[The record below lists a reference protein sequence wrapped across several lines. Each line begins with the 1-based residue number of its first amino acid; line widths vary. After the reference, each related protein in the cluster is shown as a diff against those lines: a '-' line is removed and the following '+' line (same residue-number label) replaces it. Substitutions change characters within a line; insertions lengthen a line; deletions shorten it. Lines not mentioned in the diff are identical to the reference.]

1 MSLKTDKPYVLRVA
15 ELIYSKIVDIKK
27 ENSGMTNIQA
37 FEVFMTTKDFDLI
50 KDAALSGK
58 KNVTNKLLSDTIIE
72 EEKTLFYINNIE
84 IVGRDRS
91 SKKILSEVLRPY
103 QNKSLV
109 SINLKNIQSEI
120 EKIAWIK
127 DVIVRKVYPET
138 LSISIEE
145 YSPSAVWKRGSEQ
158 YVLDEYG
165 FRIEKIKSNEFQNY
179 FQIKGMGADKK
190 LKNLLDKLHNY
201 PDILNQIDHANFVSR
216 RRWDLHYK
224 NGVRILLPEN
234 NITESLSLLDSYIKK
249 NKLIEKGHKKIDL
262 RVEGKITT
270 DRISGNG

>member
-1 MSLKTDKPYVLRVA
+1 MRSINKYKYLLILLVIIISTIFINFFKNGIIKE
-15 ELIYSKIVDIKK
+15 ELTSNFID
-27 ENSGMTNIQA
+27 
-37 FEVFMTTKDFDLI
+37 
-50 KDAALSGK
+50 
-58 KNVTNKLLSDTIIE
+58 
-72 EEKTLFYINNIE
+72 LFYINNIE
-84 IVGRDRS
+84 IIGRDRS

-103 QNKSLV
+103 ENKSLV

-145 YSPSAVWKRGSEQ
+145 YSPSAVWKRGSEH
-158 YVLDEYG
+158 YILDEYG

-190 LKNLLDKLHNY
+190 LKNLLDKLYNH
-201 PDILNQIDHANFVSR
+201 PDILNQIDYANFVSR

-224 NGVRILLPEN
+224 NGARILLPEN

>member
-1 MSLKTDKPYVLRVA
+1 MRSINKYKYLLILLVIIISIIFINFFKNGIIKE
-15 ELIYSKIVDIKK
+15 ELTSNFIS
-27 ENSGMTNIQA
+27 
-37 FEVFMTTKDFDLI
+37 
-50 KDAALSGK
+50 
-58 KNVTNKLLSDTIIE
+58 
-72 EEKTLFYINNIE
+72 LFYINNIE
-84 IVGRDRS
+84 IIGRERS
-91 SKKILSEVLRPY
+91 SKKILSEVLKPY
-103 QNKSLV
+103 ENKSLV
-109 SINLKNIQSEI
+109 SMNLKNIQNEI

-127 DVIVRKVYPET
+127 DVIVRKVYPKT

-145 YSPSAVWKRGSEQ
+145 YSPSAVWKRGSEY

-190 LKNLLDKLHNY
+190 LKNLLDKLYNH
-201 PDILNQIDHANFVSR
+201 PDILNQIDYANFVSR

-224 NGVRILLPEN
+224 NGARILLPEN

-270 DRISGNG
+270 DRVSGNG

>member
-1 MSLKTDKPYVLRVA
+1 MRSINKYKYLLILLVVIISIIFINFFKNGIIKE
-15 ELIYSKIVDIKK
+15 ELTSNFI
-27 ENSGMTNIQA
+27 N
-37 FEVFMTTKDFDLI
+37 
-50 KDAALSGK
+50 
-58 KNVTNKLLSDTIIE
+58 
-72 EEKTLFYINNIE
+72 LFYINNIE
-84 IVGRDRS
+84 IIGRDRS

-103 QNKSLV
+103 ENKSLV

-145 YSPSAVWKRGSEQ
+145 YSPSAVWKRGSEH
-158 YVLDEYG
+158 YILDEYG

-190 LKNLLDKLHNY
+190 LKNLLDKLHNF

-224 NGVRILLPEN
+224 NGARILLPEN

-270 DRISGNG
+270 DRVSGNG

>member
-1 MSLKTDKPYVLRVA
+1 MRSINKYKYLLILLVIIISIIFINFFKNGIIKE
-15 ELIYSKIVDIKK
+15 ELTSNFIS
-27 ENSGMTNIQA
+27 
-37 FEVFMTTKDFDLI
+37 
-50 KDAALSGK
+50 
-58 KNVTNKLLSDTIIE
+58 
-72 EEKTLFYINNIE
+72 LFYINNIE
-84 IVGRDRS
+84 IIGRERS
-91 SKKILSEVLRPY
+91 SKKILSEVLKPY
-103 QNKSLV
+103 ENKSLV
-109 SINLKNIQSEI
+109 SMNLKNIQNEI

-127 DVIVRKVYPET
+127 DVIVRKVYPKT

-145 YSPSAVWKRGSEQ
+145 YSPSAVWKRGSEY

-190 LKNLLDKLHNY
+190 LKNLLDKLYNH
-201 PDILNQIDHANFVSR
+201 PDILNQIDYANFVSR

-224 NGVRILLPEN
+224 NGARILLPEN
-234 NITESLSLLDSYIKK
+234 NITESLSLLDTYIKK

-270 DRISGNG
+270 DRVSGNG

>member
-1 MSLKTDKPYVLRVA
+1 MRSINKYKYLLILLVIIISTIFINFFKNGIIKE
-15 ELIYSKIVDIKK
+15 ELTSNFID
-27 ENSGMTNIQA
+27 
-37 FEVFMTTKDFDLI
+37 
-50 KDAALSGK
+50 
-58 KNVTNKLLSDTIIE
+58 
-72 EEKTLFYINNIE
+72 LFYINNIE
-84 IVGRDRS
+84 IIGRDRS

-103 QNKSLV
+103 ENKSLV

-145 YSPSAVWKRGSEQ
+145 YSPSAVWKRGSEH
-158 YVLDEYG
+158 YILDEYG

-190 LKNLLDKLHNY
+190 LKNLLDKLHNF

-224 NGVRILLPEN
+224 NGARILLPEN

-270 DRISGNG
+270 DRVSGNG

>member
-1 MSLKTDKPYVLRVA
+1 MRSINKYKYLLILLVIIISIIFINFFKNGIIKE
-15 ELIYSKIVDIKK
+15 ELTSNFIS
-27 ENSGMTNIQA
+27 
-37 FEVFMTTKDFDLI
+37 
-50 KDAALSGK
+50 
-58 KNVTNKLLSDTIIE
+58 
-72 EEKTLFYINNIE
+72 LFYINNIE

-91 SKKILSEVLRPY
+91 SKKILSEVLKPY
-103 QNKSLV
+103 ENKSLV
-109 SINLKNIQSEI
+109 SMNLKNIQNEI
-120 EKIAWIK
+120 EKIVWIK
-127 DVIVRKVYPET
+127 DVIVRKVYPKT
-138 LSISIEE
+138 LSINIEE
-145 YSPSAVWKRGSEQ
+145 YSPSAVWKRGSEY

-165 FRIEKIKSNEFQNY
+165 YRIEKIKSNEFQNY

-190 LKNLLDKLHNY
+190 LKNLLDKLYNH

-224 NGVRILLPEN
+224 NGARILLPEN

-270 DRISGNG
+270 DRVSGNG

>member
-1 MSLKTDKPYVLRVA
+1 LRSINKYKYLLILLVIIISTIFINFFKNGIIKE
-15 ELIYSKIVDIKK
+15 ELTSNFID
-27 ENSGMTNIQA
+27 
-37 FEVFMTTKDFDLI
+37 
-50 KDAALSGK
+50 
-58 KNVTNKLLSDTIIE
+58 
-72 EEKTLFYINNIE
+72 LFYINNIE
-84 IVGRDRS
+84 IIGRDRS

-103 QNKSLV
+103 ENKSLV

-145 YSPSAVWKRGSEQ
+145 YSPSAVWKRGSEH
-158 YVLDEYG
+158 YILDEYG

-224 NGVRILLPEN
+224 NGARILLPEN

-270 DRISGNG
+270 DRVSGNG

>member
-1 MSLKTDKPYVLRVA
+1 MRSINKYKYPLILLVIIISIIFINFFKNGIIKE
-15 ELIYSKIVDIKK
+15 ELTSNFID
-27 ENSGMTNIQA
+27 
-37 FEVFMTTKDFDLI
+37 
-50 KDAALSGK
+50 
-58 KNVTNKLLSDTIIE
+58 
-72 EEKTLFYINNIE
+72 LFYINNIE
-84 IVGRDRS
+84 IIGRDRS

-103 QNKSLV
+103 ENKSLV

-158 YVLDEYG
+158 YILDEYG

-190 LKNLLDKLHNY
+190 LKDLLDKLHNF

-270 DRISGNG
+270 DRVNGNG

>member
-1 MSLKTDKPYVLRVA
+1 MRSINKYKYLLILLVIIISTIFINFFKNGIIKE
-15 ELIYSKIVDIKK
+15 ELTSNFI
-27 ENSGMTNIQA
+27 N
-37 FEVFMTTKDFDLI
+37 
-50 KDAALSGK
+50 
-58 KNVTNKLLSDTIIE
+58 
-72 EEKTLFYINNIE
+72 LFYINNIE
-84 IVGRDRS
+84 IIGRDRS

-103 QNKSLV
+103 ENKSLV

-145 YSPSAVWKRGSEQ
+145 YSPSAVWKRGSEH
-158 YVLDEYG
+158 YILDEYG

-190 LKNLLDKLHNY
+190 LKNLLDKLHNF

-224 NGVRILLPEN
+224 NGARILLPEN

>member
-1 MSLKTDKPYVLRVA
+1 MRSINKYKYLLILLVIIISTIFINFFKNGIIKE
-15 ELIYSKIVDIKK
+15 ELTSNFID
-27 ENSGMTNIQA
+27 
-37 FEVFMTTKDFDLI
+37 
-50 KDAALSGK
+50 
-58 KNVTNKLLSDTIIE
+58 
-72 EEKTLFYINNIE
+72 LFYINNIE
-84 IVGRDRS
+84 IIGRDRS

-103 QNKSLV
+103 ENKSLV

-145 YSPSAVWKRGSEQ
+145 YSPSAVWKRGSEH
-158 YVLDEYG
+158 YILDEYG

-224 NGVRILLPEN
+224 NGARILLPEN

>member
-1 MSLKTDKPYVLRVA
+1 MRSINKYKYLLILLVIIISIIFINFFKNGIIKE
-15 ELIYSKIVDIKK
+15 ELTSNFI
-27 ENSGMTNIQA
+27 N
-37 FEVFMTTKDFDLI
+37 
-50 KDAALSGK
+50 
-58 KNVTNKLLSDTIIE
+58 
-72 EEKTLFYINNIE
+72 LFYINNIE
-84 IVGRDRS
+84 IIGRDRS

-103 QNKSLV
+103 ENKSLV

-145 YSPSAVWKRGSEQ
+145 YSPSAVWKRGSEH
-158 YVLDEYG
+158 YILDEYG

-190 LKNLLDKLHNY
+190 LKNLLDKLHNF

-224 NGVRILLPEN
+224 NGARILLPEN

-270 DRISGNG
+270 DRVSGNG

>member
-1 MSLKTDKPYVLRVA
+1 MRSINKYKYLLILLVIIISIIFINFFKNGIIKE
-15 ELIYSKIVDIKK
+15 ELTSNFIY
-27 ENSGMTNIQA
+27 
-37 FEVFMTTKDFDLI
+37 
-50 KDAALSGK
+50 
-58 KNVTNKLLSDTIIE
+58 
-72 EEKTLFYINNIE
+72 LFYINNIE
-84 IVGRDRS
+84 IIGRDRS
-91 SKKILSEVLRPY
+91 SKKILSEVLKPY
-103 QNKSLV
+103 ENKSLV
-109 SINLKNIQSEI
+109 SINLKNIQNEI
-120 EKIAWIK
+120 EKIVWIK
-127 DVIVRKVYPET
+127 DVIVRKVYPKT
-138 LSISIEE
+138 LSINIEE
-145 YSPSAVWKRGSEQ
+145 YSPSAVWKRGSEY

-190 LKNLLDKLHNY
+190 LKNLLDKLYNH

-224 NGVRILLPEN
+224 NGARILLPEN

-270 DRISGNG
+270 DRVSGNG

>member
-1 MSLKTDKPYVLRVA
+1 MRSINKYKYLLILLVIIISIIFINFFKNGIIKE
-15 ELIYSKIVDIKK
+15 ELTSNFIS
-27 ENSGMTNIQA
+27 
-37 FEVFMTTKDFDLI
+37 
-50 KDAALSGK
+50 
-58 KNVTNKLLSDTIIE
+58 
-72 EEKTLFYINNIE
+72 LFYINNIE
-84 IVGRDRS
+84 IIGRDRS
-91 SKKILSEVLRPY
+91 SKKILSEVLKPY
-103 QNKSLV
+103 ENKSLV
-109 SINLKNIQSEI
+109 SMNLKNIQNEI

-127 DVIVRKVYPET
+127 DVIVRKVYPKT
-138 LSISIEE
+138 LSINIEE
-145 YSPSAVWKRGSEQ
+145 YSPSAVWKRGSEY

-190 LKNLLDKLHNY
+190 LKNLLDKLYNH
-201 PDILNQIDHANFVSR
+201 PDILNQIDYANFVSR

-224 NGVRILLPEN
+224 NGARILLPEN

-270 DRISGNG
+270 DRVSGNG

>member
-1 MSLKTDKPYVLRVA
+1 LRSINKYKYLLILLVIIISIIFINFFKNGIIKE
-15 ELIYSKIVDIKK
+15 ELTSNFIS
-27 ENSGMTNIQA
+27 
-37 FEVFMTTKDFDLI
+37 
-50 KDAALSGK
+50 
-58 KNVTNKLLSDTIIE
+58 
-72 EEKTLFYINNIE
+72 LFYINNIE
-84 IVGRDRS
+84 IIGRDRS
-91 SKKILSEVLRPY
+91 SKKILSEVLKPY
-103 QNKSLV
+103 ENKSLV
-109 SINLKNIQSEI
+109 SMNLKNIQNEI

-127 DVIVRKVYPET
+127 DVIVRKVYPKT
-138 LSISIEE
+138 LSIIIEE
-145 YSPSAVWKRGSEQ
+145 YSPSAVWKRGSEY

-190 LKNLLDKLHNY
+190 LKNLLDKLYNH

-224 NGVRILLPEN
+224 NGARILLPEN

-270 DRISGNG
+270 DRVSGNG

>member
-1 MSLKTDKPYVLRVA
+1 MRSINKYKYLLILLVVIISIIFINFFKNGIIKE
-15 ELIYSKIVDIKK
+15 ELTSNFI
-27 ENSGMTNIQA
+27 N
-37 FEVFMTTKDFDLI
+37 
-50 KDAALSGK
+50 
-58 KNVTNKLLSDTIIE
+58 
-72 EEKTLFYINNIE
+72 LFYINNIE
-84 IVGRDRS
+84 IIGRDRS

-103 QNKSLV
+103 ENKSLV

-145 YSPSAVWKRGSEQ
+145 YSPSAVWKRGSEH
-158 YVLDEYG
+158 YILDEYG

-190 LKNLLDKLHNY
+190 LKNLLDKLHNF

-224 NGVRILLPEN
+224 NGARILLPEN

>member
-1 MSLKTDKPYVLRVA
+1 LRSINKYKYLLILLVIIISIIFINFFKNGIIKE
-15 ELIYSKIVDIKK
+15 ELTSNFIS
-27 ENSGMTNIQA
+27 
-37 FEVFMTTKDFDLI
+37 
-50 KDAALSGK
+50 
-58 KNVTNKLLSDTIIE
+58 
-72 EEKTLFYINNIE
+72 LFYINNIE
-84 IVGRDRS
+84 IIGRDRS
-91 SKKILSEVLRPY
+91 SKKILSEVLKPY
-103 QNKSLV
+103 ENKSLV
-109 SINLKNIQSEI
+109 SINLKNIQNEI
-120 EKIAWIK
+120 EKIVWIK
-127 DVIVRKVYPET
+127 DVIVRKVYPKT
-138 LSISIEE
+138 LSINIEE
-145 YSPSAVWKRGSEQ
+145 YSPSAVWKRGSEY

-190 LKNLLDKLHNY
+190 LKNLLDKLYNH

-224 NGVRILLPEN
+224 NGARILLPEN

-270 DRISGNG
+270 DRVSGNG

>member
-1 MSLKTDKPYVLRVA
+1 MGLEKIIGFLNKNLSYNGIKEISVVNSCNKTIA
-15 ELIYSKIVDIKK
+15 ENVFFDFNFIIYQNIIGLENDINNLQKVIYSLPY
-27 ENSGMTNIQA
+27 TNI
-37 FEVFMTTKDFDLI
+37 D
-50 KDAALSGK
+50 
-58 KNVTNKLLSDTIIE
+58 
-72 EEKTLFYINNIE
+72 
-84 IVGRDRS
+84 IV
-91 SKKILSEVLRPY
+91 E
-103 QNKSLV
+103 
-109 SINLKNIQSEI
+109 SEI

-145 YSPSAVWKRGSEQ
+145 YSPSAVWRRGSEQ

>member
-1 MSLKTDKPYVLRVA
+1 LRSINKYKYLLILLVIIISIIFINFFKNGIIKE
-15 ELIYSKIVDIKK
+15 ELTSNFIS
-27 ENSGMTNIQA
+27 
-37 FEVFMTTKDFDLI
+37 
-50 KDAALSGK
+50 
-58 KNVTNKLLSDTIIE
+58 
-72 EEKTLFYINNIE
+72 LFYINNIE
-84 IVGRDRS
+84 IIGRDRS
-91 SKKILSEVLRPY
+91 SKKILSEVLKPY
-103 QNKSLV
+103 ENKSLV
-109 SINLKNIQSEI
+109 SMNLKNIQNEI

-127 DVIVRKVYPET
+127 DVIVRKVYPKT
-138 LSISIEE
+138 LSINIEE
-145 YSPSAVWKRGSEQ
+145 YSPSAVWKRGSEY

-190 LKNLLDKLHNY
+190 LKNLLDKLYNH
-201 PDILNQIDHANFVSR
+201 PDILNQIDYANFVSR

-224 NGVRILLPEN
+224 NGARILLPEN

-270 DRISGNG
+270 DRVSGNG

>member
-1 MSLKTDKPYVLRVA
+1 MRSINKYKYLLILLVVIISIIFINFFKNGIIKE
-15 ELIYSKIVDIKK
+15 ELTSNFI
-27 ENSGMTNIQA
+27 N
-37 FEVFMTTKDFDLI
+37 
-50 KDAALSGK
+50 
-58 KNVTNKLLSDTIIE
+58 
-72 EEKTLFYINNIE
+72 LFYINNIE
-84 IVGRDRS
+84 IIGRDRS

-103 QNKSLV
+103 ENKSLV

-145 YSPSAVWKRGSEQ
+145 YSPSAVWKRGSEH
-158 YVLDEYG
+158 YILDEYG

-224 NGVRILLPEN
+224 NGARILLPEN

-270 DRISGNG
+270 DRVSGNG

>member
-1 MSLKTDKPYVLRVA
+1 LRSINKYKYLLILLVIIISIIFINFFKNGIIKE
-15 ELIYSKIVDIKK
+15 ELTSNFIS
-27 ENSGMTNIQA
+27 
-37 FEVFMTTKDFDLI
+37 
-50 KDAALSGK
+50 
-58 KNVTNKLLSDTIIE
+58 
-72 EEKTLFYINNIE
+72 LFYINNIE
-84 IVGRDRS
+84 IIGRERS
-91 SKKILSEVLRPY
+91 SKKILSEVLKPY
-103 QNKSLV
+103 ENKSLV
-109 SINLKNIQSEI
+109 SMNLKNIQNEI

-127 DVIVRKVYPET
+127 DVIVRKVYPKT

-145 YSPSAVWKRGSEQ
+145 YSPSAVWKRGSEY

-190 LKNLLDKLHNY
+190 LKNLLDKLYNH
-201 PDILNQIDHANFVSR
+201 PDILNQIDYANFVSR

-224 NGVRILLPEN
+224 NGARILLPEN

-270 DRISGNG
+270 DRVSGNG

>member
-1 MSLKTDKPYVLRVA
+1 MRSINKYKYLLILLVIIISTIFINFFKNGIIKE
-15 ELIYSKIVDIKK
+15 ELTSNFI
-27 ENSGMTNIQA
+27 N
-37 FEVFMTTKDFDLI
+37 
-50 KDAALSGK
+50 
-58 KNVTNKLLSDTIIE
+58 
-72 EEKTLFYINNIE
+72 LFYINNIE
-84 IVGRDRS
+84 IIGRDRS

-103 QNKSLV
+103 ENKSLV

-145 YSPSAVWKRGSEQ
+145 YSPSAVWKRGSEH
-158 YVLDEYG
+158 YILDEYG

-190 LKNLLDKLHNY
+190 LKNLLDKLHNF

-224 NGVRILLPEN
+224 NGARILLPEN

-270 DRISGNG
+270 DRVSGNG